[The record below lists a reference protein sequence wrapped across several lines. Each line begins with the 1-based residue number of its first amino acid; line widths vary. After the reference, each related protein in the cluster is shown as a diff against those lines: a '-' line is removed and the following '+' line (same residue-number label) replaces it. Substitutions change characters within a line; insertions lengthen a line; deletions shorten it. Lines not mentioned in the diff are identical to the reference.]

1 MRLKSYGMPHGLG
14 MGGDLEKF
22 RLYLPDTL
30 EKCVARNNCL
40 TFETGSFF
48 NDYRKSSGTAA
59 AATCEVDSPS
69 GPEFEIGEPRCAD
82 QLCSALW

>member
-1 MRLKSYGMPHGLG
+1 MPHGLG

-30 EKCVARNNCL
+30 EGCTARSNCL

-48 NDYRKSSGTAA
+48 HDYRK
-59 AATCEVDSPS
+59 ATKAEDGAEETPH
-69 GPEFEIGEPRCAD
+69 GPDFDIGEFN
-82 QLCSALW
+82 LL

>member
-1 MRLKSYGMPHGLG
+1 MPHGLG

-30 EKCVARNNCL
+30 EGCTARNNCL

-48 NDYRKSSGTAA
+48 NDYRKASATKDSSSGNNSPGVQGPDFDIGKADLIMILI
-59 AATCEVDSPS
+59 DS
-69 GPEFEIGEPRCAD
+69 
-82 QLCSALW
+82 